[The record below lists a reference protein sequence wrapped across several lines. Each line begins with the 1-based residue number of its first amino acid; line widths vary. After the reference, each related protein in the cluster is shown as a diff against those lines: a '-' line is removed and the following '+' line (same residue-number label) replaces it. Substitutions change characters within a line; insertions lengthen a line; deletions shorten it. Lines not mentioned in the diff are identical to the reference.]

1 MIDKFKGLISKKDG
15 MARSSVFQV
24 ILPSINGV
32 SGEEVN
38 LLCKDVQLP
47 GRQILT
53 SERRIGMQNEK
64 IPYGY
69 AVTDTSMTF
78 HLLNDYGVR
87 KYFETWQNLA
97 VNQETKEVGYQKG
110 KEGYAKTIL
119 IRQLKKGF
127 GLPVYSTPLGLPKLP
142 AEIQS
147 RLPKIG
153 PFDFA
158 QGELDLDFVT
168 KDQVVYSC
176 RLIDAFP
183 TSMNAIQLN
192 NELDGLVELNVQ
204 LSYTNWEPV
213 EFGVTNATEKFI
225 KTQIGTAL
233 SRAFS

>member
-32 SGEEVN
+32 RGEEVN

-53 SERRIGMQNEK
+53 SERKIGMQVEK
-64 IPYGY
+64 VPYGY
-69 AVTDTSMTF
+69 AITDTSMTF
-78 HLLNDYGVR
+78 HVMNDYGIR

-97 VNQETKEVGYQKG
+97 VNQETKEVGYQRG
-110 KEGYAKTIL
+110 KEGYAKPVVIK
-119 IRQLKKGF
+119 QLKKGF
-127 GLPVYSTPLGLPKLP
+127 GLPVYSTPLGLPKLQ

-213 EFGVTNATEKFI
+213 EFGVQNATKKFI
-225 KTQIGTAL
+225 ETQIGTAL